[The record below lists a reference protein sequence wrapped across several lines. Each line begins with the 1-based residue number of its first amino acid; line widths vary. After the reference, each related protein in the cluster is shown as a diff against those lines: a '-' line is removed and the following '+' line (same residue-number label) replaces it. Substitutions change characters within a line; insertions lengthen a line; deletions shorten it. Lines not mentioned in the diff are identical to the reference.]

1 MLKSAEEIVTSLTKR
16 GETIA
21 IAESITGGGI
31 SSALTD
37 VPGTSH
43 VFLGA
48 VVAYTV
54 DIKIKD
60 LGVRHETISE
70 FGVVSEAVAFE
81 MAEGIRAR
89 YQSTWAISSTGVAG
103 PGPSHGIPA
112 GTVWIAIIGPGRREA
127 LALSLAGDRDGVRR
141 AAISSA
147 LATLERILLSY
158 S

>member
-1 MLKSAEEIVTSLTKR
+1 MLKSAETIVTLLTQK

-21 IAESITGGGI
+21 IAESVTGGGI
-31 SSALTD
+31 ASALTD

-43 VFLGA
+43 VFLGG
-48 VVAYTV
+48 VIAYSV

-81 MAEGIRAR
+81 MAEGIRNR

-112 GTVWIAIIGPGRREA
+112 GTIWIAIVGPGRREA
-127 LALSLAGDRDGVRR
+127 LALSLAGERDEVRH

-147 LATLERILLSY
+147 LATLERILLSLQ
-158 S
+158 